1 MLERGPSSLPDV
13 PKRTDGRKYTS
24 LYSLDFQDSG
34 FKVVSGKASGCAIRS
49 SSRFRVAAVHRV
61 LMSVSDMV
69 DQGTGVAL
77 EKIGDQHI
85 SRIDVVEEGEQIK
98 MRKRNTVYVMD
109 LTVDG
114 GIGRRVFAS
123 PNQTCKSR
131 YACSSVV
138 LCGWSEST

>member
-24 LYSLDFQDSG
+24 LYSLDFQDNG
-34 FKVVSGKASGCAIRS
+34 FKVSGKASGCAIRS

-61 LMSVSDMV
+61 LMSVSEMV

-98 MRKRNTVYVMD
+98 MQRRSTVCVD
-109 LTVDG
+109 LTVNG
-114 GIGRRVFAS
+114 GK
-123 PNQTCKSR
+123 KS
-131 YACSSVV
+131 AGSSVV

>member
-13 PKRTDGRKYTS
+13 PKRTDGRKNTS

-34 FKVVSGKASGCAIRS
+34 FKVSGKASGCAIRS

-61 LMSVSDMV
+61 LMSVSEMV

-98 MRKRNTVYVMD
+98 MQERNTVCVMD

-123 PNQTCKSR
+123 PNQTCKSG
-131 YACSSVV
+131 YVCSSVV